1 MRALLSLLSA
11 REVSTVS
18 WGDLA
23 LSSTKFSAYYKG
35 VNRRQPLKYGLYS
48 LQHWPL
54 FTSAVASFFCPLVCP
69 MG

>member
-1 MRALLSLLSA
+1 MREVLSLLST
-11 REVSTVS
+11 REVSTVP

-48 LQHWPL
+48 RQQHWPL
-54 FTSAVASFFCPLVCP
+54 FTSTVASFFEY
-69 MG
+69 